1 MALIRAE
8 IRNRLGDCSIY
19 DGIVEYQSD
28 FQTEPMLASMHYG
41 SMMLC
46 LNFPEDQN
54 NEDEP
59 PAIDVYVKCE
69 DGSWKIMG
77 SAGGSGA
84 QVTAEAV
91 AAAIEDMTPEQAA
104 QVLSDLG
111 GLGNPDPVLIWPTI
125 VDHESEDGVS
135 LSGYYDQDETPILN
149 VGGSIDGESA
159 RITGLRAPSG
169 DYDAANKKY
178 VDDAIAAT
186 SSVLYVNLT
195 NRVGVLT
202 ADKTYAEILAA
213 YQAGK
218 VVVVMYLH
226 MAFYLSEEQSDNYG
240 YLLFDHVQLGG
251 DGGIIDELVVN
262 FADEWSTAHISFDRG
277 IVHTTI
283 IGATPTITP
292 EDNNF
297 YHCGTLTSLTLNNPS
312 SAEKYSILFISGST
326 PTVVTGIDNFTVE
339 ANKRYKIN
347 VEYGYATFDSW
358 TVSGV

>member
-1 MALIRAE
+1 MSDTPYRPWMHSLLDRMKELYGKADAKTISEALPDGNFFKIKGSVANYDNLPTTGNE
-8 IRNRLGDCSIY
+8 VGDIY
-19 DGIVEYQSD
+19 IVS
-28 FQTEPMLASMHYG
+28 S
-41 SMMLC
+41 
-46 LNFPEDQN
+46 
-54 NEDEP
+54 
-59 PAIDVYVKCE
+59 
-69 DGSWKIMG
+69 DGSEHIW
-77 SAGGSGA
+77 
-84 QVTAEAV
+84 VTSTAHPNGYWEK
-91 AAAIEDMTPEQAA
+91 
-104 QVLSDLG
+104 LG
-111 GLGNPDPVLIWPTI
+111 NGISNPDPVIIWPTI

-135 LSGYYDQDETPILN
+135 LSGYYDQDETPVLN

-178 VDDAIAAT
+178 VDDTIAAS

-195 NRVGVLT
+195 NMVGVLT

-226 MAFYLSEEQSDNYG
+226 MAFYLSEEQSDNYA

-283 IGATPTITP
+283 VGATPTITP
-292 EDNNF
+292 EDNNY

-326 PTVVTGIDNFTVE
+326 PTVVTGIDNFIVE

-358 TVSGV
+358 PVSGV